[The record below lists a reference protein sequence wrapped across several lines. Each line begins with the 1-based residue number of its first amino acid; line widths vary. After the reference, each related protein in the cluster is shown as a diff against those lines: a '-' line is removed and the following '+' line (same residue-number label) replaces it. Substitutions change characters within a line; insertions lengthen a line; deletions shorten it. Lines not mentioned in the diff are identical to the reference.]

1 MLKVG
6 KIYYNGRY
14 LDEYAELPEIGESW
28 KHGQNSIINIK
39 RIAGISADQYP
50 RDIYELT
57 ITYNEDDYVFI
68 ERIAIRSE
76 YDDD

>member
-28 KHGQNSIINIK
+28 KHGDNQIKSIDFVTVL
-39 RIAGISADQYP
+39 SCDQYP
-50 RDIYELT
+50 RAIYDIIIVDNDDERETIETIAVKYE
-57 ITYNEDDYVFI
+57 EK
-68 ERIAIRSE
+68 
-76 YDDD
+76 